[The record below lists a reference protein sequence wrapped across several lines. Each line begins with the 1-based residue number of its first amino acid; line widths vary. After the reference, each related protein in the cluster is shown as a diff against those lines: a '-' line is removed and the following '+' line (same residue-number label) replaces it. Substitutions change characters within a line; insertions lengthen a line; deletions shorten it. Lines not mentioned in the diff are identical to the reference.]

1 MSPADPPAGARRPEL
16 RVFWYGLGY
25 FACYLPYAAIT
36 KGLTSASMS
45 GERVSTGVSLL
56 PLGTLAS
63 ALGMAVF
70 LYTSGLY
77 HYTVPQGRRLP
88 RLRGGAVFSGL
99 ATAVVLVSTTLSYTF
114 SSSSV
119 PFVMVLMR
127 GGVLLLAPIIDL
139 VTGRPIP
146 WHAWTALTLSGLAI
160 ALVTLGGGEG
170 GDVSVGLGLVLASY
184 LGAYVV
190 RLLAMSR
197 MAKTDDVKA
206 GYRFFAEE
214 QMVATPAALVLLA
227 LAAFLLPGDGGAELR
242 RGFVADLPHPL
253 LTIVL
258 GLLSQGTG
266 IFGAL
271 VLLDARG
278 NTSSVPINRAA
289 SIVAGLGAGVVLA
302 LIFGVPLPSPQEW
315 IACGLLVLAVG
326 VLYWFSRPKPSTSS
340 KPAP

>member
-1 MSPADPPAGARRPEL
+1 MSSPPAQHGER
-16 RVFWYGLGY
+16 RVFLYGLGY
-25 FACYLPYAAIT
+25 FLCYLPYAAIT
-36 KGLTSASMS
+36 KGLTSSSIA
-45 GERVSTGVSLL
+45 GEGTSTGISLL

-63 ALGMAVF
+63 LVGMAVF
-70 LYTSGLY
+70 LFGSGLY
-77 HYTVPQGRRLP
+77 RHTIPAGARWPRP
-88 RLRGGAVFSGL
+88 RLGAALSGL
-99 ATAVVLVSTTLSYTF
+99 ATAMVILTTTLSYTF
-114 SSSSV
+114 AGSSV

-127 GGVLLLAPIIDL
+127 GGVLALAPIIDL

-146 WHAWTALTLSGLAI
+146 WPAWTALTLSGLAI
-160 ALVTLGGGEG
+160 ALVTLGEGEG
-170 GDVSVGLGLVLASY
+170 GDVSLGLGLVLAGY

-197 MAKTDDVKA
+197 MAKTKDVVA

-227 LAAFLLPGDGGAELR
+227 ITAYLLPGNSGDELR
-242 RGFVADLPHPL
+242 RGFVLDLPHPMW
-253 LTIVL
+253 TVVL

-278 NTSSVPINRAA
+278 NASSVPINRAA

-302 LIFGVPLPSPQEW
+302 LLFGVPWPTLREW
-315 IACGLLVLAVG
+315 IACGLLVVAVW
-326 VLYWFSRPKPSTSS
+326 VLYQFSRPSSSSAPSGKETKP
-340 KPAP
+340 

>member
-1 MSPADPPAGARRPEL
+1 MAEGEVGRVPWMRRLDL
-16 RVFWYGLGY
+16 RVFLYGFGY

-36 KGLTSASMS
+36 KGLTSSSMS
-45 GERVSTGVSLL
+45 GAEVSTGLSLL

-70 LYTSGLY
+70 LLASGLY
-77 HYTVPQGRRLP
+77 RHTIPAGRRFP
-88 RLRGGAVFSGL
+88 VLRAGAVFSGL

-114 SSSSV
+114 ASSSV

-127 GGVLLLAPIIDL
+127 GGVLLLAPIIDWI
-139 VTGRPIP
+139 TGRVIP
-146 WHAWTALTLSGLAI
+146 WYAWVALTLSGAAI
-160 ALVTLGGGEG
+160 ALVTLGEGGGGE
-170 GDVSVGLGLVLASY
+170 VSLGLGVVLASY

-197 MAKTDDVKA
+197 MAKTQDVKA

-214 QMVATPAALVLLA
+214 QMVATPAALMLLA
-227 LAAFLLPGDGGAELR
+227 LVALFSDGTVGDELR
-242 RGFVADLPHPL
+242 RGFLLDLPHPFF
-253 LTIVL
+253 TVVL

-278 NTSSVPINRAA
+278 NASSVPINRAA

-302 LIFGVPLPSPQEW
+302 LIFGVPLPTLREW
-315 IACGLLVLAVG
+315 IACGLLVLAVWL
-326 VLYWFSRPKPSTSS
+326 LYWFSRPSPKEPSS
-340 KPAP
+340 